1 MIEFLKATQ
10 IAGFRKVFEAFFNP
24 HMRKWLAVP
33 LSYIIMKEF
42 PLVVSRVW
50 IKFNLN

>member
-1 MIEFLKATQ
+1 MIGILKATQ

-33 LSYIIMKEF
+33 LSYINMKEF
-42 PLVVSRVW
+42 PLVLSHVW
-50 IKFNLN
+50 IKCNLN